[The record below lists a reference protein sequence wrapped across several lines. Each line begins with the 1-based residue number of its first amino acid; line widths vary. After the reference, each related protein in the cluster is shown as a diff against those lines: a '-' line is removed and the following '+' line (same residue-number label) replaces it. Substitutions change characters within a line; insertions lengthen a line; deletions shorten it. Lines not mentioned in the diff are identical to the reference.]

1 MDLDIHDV
9 IANAADVGPGDVVL
23 EVGPGTGALTAMMA
37 ARWATVVAV
46 DVDPAMVRL
55 TSEAVAGLSN
65 VRVLHRDA
73 LAGKHVLA
81 PEVLDMVRSGLA
93 AGPDRTFRL
102 VAKLPYNVATP
113 LIANL
118 LVHPE
123 LCPRLMV
130 VTIQRELADRLTA
143 RPSTTA
149 YGAISVL
156 SQALAEVSMVRAL
169 PQRPAP
175 RRALDVEPF
184 IARAKVLQAL
194 NR

>member
-46 DVDPAMVRL
+46 DVNPAMVRL

-143 RPSTTA
+143 RPFNHRVWGNF
-149 YGAISVL
+149 GAVAGAGRGLDGPGAASAAG
-156 SQALAEVSMVRAL
+156 S
-169 PQRPAP
+169 AP
-175 RRALDVEPF
+175 RRSTSSHSSRGP
-184 IARAKVLQAL
+184 RCS
-194 NR
+194 RP

>member
-1 MDLDIHDV
+1 M
-9 IANAADVGPGDVVL
+9 
-23 EVGPGTGALTAMMA
+23 
-37 ARWATVVAV
+37 VAE

-65 VRVLHRDA
+65 VRMIHREA

-93 AGPDRTFRL
+93 AGPDRTFKL
-102 VAKLPYNVATP
+102 VANLPYNVATP

-130 VTIQRELADRLTA
+130 VTIQREQADRLIA
-143 RPSTTA
+143 RPSATA
-149 YGAISVL
+149 YGANSVL
-156 SQALAEVSMVRAL
+156 AQRWPRSRWSGAAALGLLAASQGRVGDHRRPTRRRSMH
-169 PQRPAP
+169 P
-175 RRALDVEPF
+175 RW
-184 IARAKVLQAL
+184 
-194 NR
+194 